1 MNTARL
7 SADVELFN
15 EDYTVDAGLD
25 VPSSG
30 DYTPV
35 TLKDS
40 GETIKIVNRSVDLTA
55 DIDTMVIVMWSG
67 IEWVPVWVDCG

>member
-1 MNTARL
+1 M
-7 SADVELFN
+7 
-15 EDYTVDAGLD
+15 
-25 VPSSG
+25 PSSG